1 MSNVTLYS
9 YGDQKVTS
17 SAARR
22 RLSVA
27 RPKSIKHHMHCRANA
42 GLKAFATG
50 SLFKIPHVTCDTLQ
64 LWFTGDDTVCSEGQA
79 KSSGAF
85 VDPPGQFRYALFAQC
100 RVWPPNLGLAS
111 APAMKQ
117 SSHGDKLHERLLG
130 IGGTFLLGARFSL
143 PVMHNSVCMLHW
155 V

>member
-1 MSNVTLYS
+1 MLHCCSTS
-9 YGDQKVTS
+9 FQKLCS
-17 SAARR
+17 
-22 RLSVA
+22 LSLNRSMKMVCF
-27 RPKSIKHHMHCRANA
+27 CRANA
-42 GLKAFATG
+42 ALKAFATG